1 MDGSGEML
9 QEILV
14 CDIID
19 VDADVM
25 ERAESLLWLVDLQ
38 DGKNVG
44 DVCIGQGSFI
54 PHAHNTGVGQ
64 HGSSGDDGRDQPS
77 NEDIMAGDTVEGH
90 GGMVKSD
97 LATDGRDYLGVHTG
111 WGED

>member
-25 ERAESLLWLVDLQ
+25 ERAECFLWLVDLQ
-38 DGKNVG
+38 GGKNVG

-64 HGSSGDDGRDQPS
+64 HGLIVRGWDQGTNPPTK
-77 NEDIMAGDTVEGH
+77 ILWPGIRLRAMAG
-90 GGMVKSD
+90 M
-97 LATDGRDYLGVHTG
+97 
-111 WGED
+111 